1 MLKPGGRKEP
11 GQGEGSMKI
20 ETRDQRSEV
29 SGRAVVCLLL
39 LALFLAVVGL
49 SGCAT
54 TESENVSERPWN
66 TPKSWENGLPS
77 SMTEG
82 R

>member
-1 MLKPGGRKEP
+1 
-11 GQGEGSMKI
+11 MKGKCSVFSV
-20 ETRDQRSEV
+20 QYSVARSQSV
-29 SGRAVVCLLL
+29 KAGAW
-39 LALFLAVVGL
+39 LFLILVLAALGL

-54 TESENVSERPWN
+54 PESENVSERPWN
-66 TPKSWENGLPS
+66 TPKSWENGMPS

>member
-1 MLKPGGRKEP
+1 
-11 GQGEGSMKI
+11 MKNL
-20 ETRDQRSEV
+20 V
-29 SGRAVVCLLL
+29 SHPRQVLLL
-39 LALFLAVVGL
+39 IALALVALAS

-54 TESENVSERPWN
+54 TDSENVSARPWN
-66 TPKSWENGLPS
+66 APKSWENGLPS

>member
-1 MLKPGGRKEP
+1 
-11 GQGEGSMKI
+11 MK
-20 ETRDQRSEV
+20 TQARGQRSEIR
-29 SGRAVVCLLL
+29 GQTLRAAYWLLL
-39 LALFLAVVGL
+39 VLSLAVVGL